1 VSCGGTDHQRT
12 SSLKVSY
19 HTTNQG
25 RKESAKISV
34 YVNPQGHWMKLSDK
48 VNKTGSKTLFM
59 TEALKGNIDSIVDRI
74 TTIFF
79 HTSLLL
85 LLMID
90 VHRLINMR
98 KVAQSILGGN

>member
-1 VSCGGTDHQRT
+1 
-12 SSLKVSY
+12 
-19 HTTNQG
+19 
-25 RKESAKISV
+25 
-34 YVNPQGHWMKLSDK
+34 
-48 VNKTGSKTLFM
+48 M

-98 KVAQSILGGN
+98 KVAQSILCANGMKMLGDKDWVTGRFLWFPV